1 MRSCPFF
8 PIIKRTTPNTPYMT
22 VNGMITEEIVSDDWV
37 ASVAND
43 RTSTNTTVT
52 RIILTNN
59 TVFMVLISPPSDT
72 VFRCYPEPGYLSLP
86 AFLEIINAGEATVQ
100 SISFPN
106 VTKRTL

>member
-8 PIIKRTTPNTPYMT
+8 PIIKRTTPNNPYMT

-43 RTSTNTTVT
+43 RTSTNTTVI

-59 TVFMVLISPPSDT
+59 TVFMVLISPHQILYSGVIQNPDT
-72 VFRCYPEPGYLSLP
+72 CHYLLSL
-86 AFLEIINAGEATVQ
+86 
-100 SISFPN
+100 IS
-106 VTKRTL
+106 